1 MRNSRRVDLLEIEI
15 YKLQIELDLLH
26 EIINTVISSM
36 STQIDNQRIDSGK
49 WYPVRTHSNSTID
62 IHQSI

>member
-1 MRNSRRVDLLEIEI
+1 MRNSRRIDLLELEI
-15 YKLQIELDLLH
+15 YKLHIELDLLH

-49 WYPVRTHSNSTID
+49 WYPRKNP
-62 IHQSI
+62 QK

>member
-1 MRNSRRVDLLEIEI
+1 MRNSRRVDILELEI

-49 WYPVRTHSNSTID
+49 WYPRKNP
-62 IHQSI
+62 QQ